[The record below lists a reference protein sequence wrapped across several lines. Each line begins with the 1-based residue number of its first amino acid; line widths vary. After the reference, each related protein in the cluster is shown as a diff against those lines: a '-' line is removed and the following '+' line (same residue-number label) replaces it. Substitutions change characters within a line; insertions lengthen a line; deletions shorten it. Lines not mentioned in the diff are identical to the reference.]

1 MLIGEL
7 AEKTGLSRDTIRY
20 YEKLGI
26 LKIARKD
33 RLPNSYKDYP
43 ANTVIRLLRVKKL
56 KGVGFTLNEIVGL
69 LALFDRQQ
77 ATCEFL
83 TEKGR
88 SKLAELDQKIAELL
102 ALRDALHGEITSCQ
116 GNCFGIMRSECFK

>member
-43 ANTVIRLLRVKKL
+43 ADTAVRLLRVKKL
-56 KGVGFTLNEIVGL
+56 KGVGFTLNEIIGL

-83 TEKGR
+83 TKKG
-88 SKLAELDQKIAELL
+88 EGKIAELDHKIAEL
-102 ALRDALHGEITSCQ
+102 VQLRDALHGELQGCE
-116 GNCFGIMRSECFK
+116 GNCFGIMRPECFG